1 MNEDNARM
9 VGYLHAHERSLVA
22 PEGTLPPSAPETKI
36 RHLRSRRSDTLVVI
50 PARNEAADV
59 GDVVRRARS
68 LGYDVVVVDDGS
80 TDDTAQAAGASGAVV
95 LRLPFRA
102 GAWIAMQTGVRLGL
116 RRGYRFAVTLDADG
130 QHDPAAIEELAVAY
144 ERAEPACNVVVGSC
158 VSRASH
164 SRRIAWRFLRR
175 LGNLRVRDLTSGY
188 RLYDRMAMTVAASG
202 EATLLEYQD
211 VGVLLLLMESGCR
224 ITEVDIPMAPRRSGK
239 SRVFESWLKVIYY
252 LIYSTMLCTSKRRLP
267 RPSRAQPGNGAG
279 T

>member
-1 MNEDNARM
+1 VIATEEA
-9 VGYLHAHERSLVA
+9 
-22 PEGTLPPSAPETKI
+22 LPPAAPETKI
-36 RHLRSRRSDTLVVI
+36 RHFDSQRSDTLVVI

-59 GDVVRRARS
+59 ADVVRRARL

-80 TDDTAQAAGASGAVV
+80 TDDTARVAQESGAVV

-116 RRGYRFAVTLDADG
+116 RRGYRFTVTLDADG
-130 QHDPAAIEELAVAY
+130 QHDPAAIEKLALAY

-175 LGNLRVRDLTSGY
+175 VGSLRVRDLTSGY
-188 RLYDRMAMTVAASG
+188 RLYDSTAMTVAASG

-211 VGVLLLLMESGCR
+211 VGVLLLLIESGCR
-224 ITEVDIPMAPRRSGK
+224 ITEVDIPMELRRSGK
-239 SRVFESWLKVIYY
+239 SRIFESWLKVIYY
-252 LIYSTMLCTSKRRLP
+252 LLYSTMLCTSKRPLP
-267 RPSRAQPGNGAG
+267 MRSRARPGNGAG

>member
-1 MNEDNARM
+1 MNEDNARAAAH
-9 VGYLHAHERSLVA
+9 LHAHERSLVA
-22 PEGTLPPSAPETKI
+22 PKGAIPPSARETKI

-80 TDDTAQAAGASGAVV
+80 TDDTARAAGESGAVV

-130 QHDPAAIEELAVAY
+130 QHDPAAIEKLALAY
-144 ERAEPACNVVVGSC
+144 ERAQPACNVVVGSC

-164 SRRIAWRFLRR
+164 GRRIAWRFLRR
-175 LGNLRVRDLTSGY
+175 LGSLGVRDLTSGY
-188 RLYDRMAMTVAASG
+188 RLYDRTAMTVAASG

-239 SRVFESWLKVIYY
+239 SRVFESWPKVIYY
-252 LIYSTMLCTSKRRLP
+252 LVYSAMLCTSKRRLP
-267 RPSRAQPGNGAG
+267 RPSRARPGSGAG